1 MKKKTYELPVVE
13 ITRMNME
20 KSIADLVRVSAAVY
34 IEQDW
39 EEGGVIGTD
48 TSVEGGDI
56 YLY

>member
-1 MKKKTYELPVVE
+1 MKKKIYESPVVK